1 MNDSS
6 KIIESVF
13 MGFKAQGQ
21 MMKIHGQ
28 VDEDGNGPLK
38 TVPKATFSPFKG
50 IHDKMDEELKKKEE
64 LKRL

>member
-1 MNDSS
+1 
-6 KIIESVF
+6 